1 MRTTLLPNS
10 AWPFPAA
17 SAAVIWHR
25 HRARHLLDR
34 SALRGVLAEIEAL
47 GPDRVEVR
55 RFTPPQITRI
65 R

>member
-1 MRTTLLPNS
+1 
-10 AWPFPAA
+10 
-17 SAAVIWHR
+17 
-25 HRARHLLDR
+25 
-34 SALRGVLAEIEAL
+34 VLAEIEAL